1 MTEKIG
7 TGIEIVNKLNEI
19 YMYHITL
26 PVCCATWIL
35 VRDQFKIFKK
45 EFEVF
50 TWFST
55 YNLKSSPRQEYCNME
70 ISTLLVSCHKG

>member
-35 VRDQFKIFKK
+35 VRDQFKNF
-45 EFEVF
+45 
-50 TWFST
+50 
-55 YNLKSSPRQEYCNME
+55 Q
-70 ISTLLVSCHKG
+70 KGI